1 MPMHFLCPRCGQ
13 SSDDGRADSTPR
25 VCAPCRALE
34 AQPQGESVRLF
45 EPAPAQ
51 LPGQLGF

>member
-1 MPMHFLCPRCGQ
+1 MHFLCPRCGQ

-45 EPAPAQ
+45 EPAPTQ